1 MHAKI
6 FACTEQYVQVLC
18 TVCVRVCV
26 CVCVCVEVSLCLHL
40 RVYAENKHGLHH
52 SL

>member
-1 MHAKI
+1 MFVCK
-6 FACTEQYVQVLC
+6 EQYVQEATVVL
-18 TVCVRVCV
+18 VRACV
-26 CVCVCVEVSLCLHL
+26 CEVSLCLHL